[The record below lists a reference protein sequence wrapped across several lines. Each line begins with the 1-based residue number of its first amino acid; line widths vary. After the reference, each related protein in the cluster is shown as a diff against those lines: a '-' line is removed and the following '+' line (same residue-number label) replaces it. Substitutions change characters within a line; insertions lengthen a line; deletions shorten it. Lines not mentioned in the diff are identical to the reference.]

1 LLFTLGVVSFLD
13 LVAKDFVNDFVDEL
27 AEDAKVP
34 GAWDFVLLNGAFV

>member
-27 AEDAKVP
+27 AKDADDPEALV
-34 GAWDFVLLNGAFV
+34 